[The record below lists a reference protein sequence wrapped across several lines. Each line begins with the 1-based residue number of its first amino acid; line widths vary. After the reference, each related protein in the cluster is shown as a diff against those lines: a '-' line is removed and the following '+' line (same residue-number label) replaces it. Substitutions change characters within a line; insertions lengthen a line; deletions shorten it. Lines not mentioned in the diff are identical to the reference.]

1 MTTKRIV
8 ITAGEP
14 AGIGPDLTLAL
25 SQESWPHQ
33 LVVCADKTLLAERAK
48 LLGIEVEFLDYD
60 ATAAKEPQRS
70 GTLVVKHVPL
80 SESTIAGQLNEA
92 NGHYVLNTLE
102 TAAIGCMNDEFDAIV
117 TGPVHKG
124 VINRAGVAFSGHTEF
139 LQRSPIH
146 RSW

>member
-48 LLGIEVEFLDYD
+48 LLGIKVEFLDYD

-102 TAAIGCMNDEFDAIV
+102 TAAIIELQKYDDTKECLLKKFEFNSDEPLKV
-117 TGPVHKG
+117 
-124 VINRAGVAFSGHTEF
+124 
-139 LQRSPIH
+139 
-146 RSW
+146 

>member
-33 LVVCADKTLLAERAK
+33 LVVCADKNLLAERAE
-48 LLGIEVEFLDYD
+48 LLGIEVELLDYD
-60 ATAAKEPQRS
+60 AAAPKQPQRS
-70 GTLVVKHVPL
+70 GTLVVKHIPL
-80 SESTIAGQLNEA
+80 AQSAVAGQLNEA

-117 TGPVHKG
+117 TGPCLLY
-124 VINRAGVAFSGHTEF
+124 T
-139 LQRSPIH
+139 SPSP
-146 RSW
+146 RDRQKSRMPSSA